1 MIGVENAFYPLLV
14 VMTLLST
21 FIFVVVDFDVIHP
34 CFLFNI
40 TMTVSVLLATL
51 TINTWNLYMSV
62 DAALAVVSACIVFS
76 FGCLYSEYQTRNIYL
91 NNNTNDSY
99 FFINTFDISSIKLI
113 IISTI
118 LSILF
123 YLQIIDVYNT
133 SLLYGNTSGYSFE
146 MIRIVR
152 KANENDPL
160 FSLGRWYNYRTLL
173 AMSTAYICSFILIL
187 KIINKNNFLQ
197 VLKYVPPI
205 LIYIGFLIITGGRG
219 GLFEL
224 VLFFLIISIL
234 LYQKKNFYSSK
245 SKKKAFMFLVL
256 GIFSFIVLF
265 MIFGFITGKV
275 SVGGRSPFLIL
286 AHYGGLSM
294 PAFTMFLDNIQ
305 VENQY
310 IGATTLKGIYNNLN
324 ALGFNLPKVPGFLSF
339 VSFTGITTNVYT
351 AMRRYIFDYGFI
363 GMYLFMGLLGMFY
376 TTFYNYIKG
385 KSKNVPIIMLYGG
398 IVLPLFLST
407 NDEIFLYSIFN
418 TTLIYK
424 LILFW
429 LLYKVL
435 VTVSVKR

>member
-160 FSLGRWYNYRTLL
+160 FSLGRWYNYRMLL

-234 LYQKKNFYSSK
+234 LYQKKNF
-245 SKKKAFMFLVL
+245 
-256 GIFSFIVLF
+256 
-265 MIFGFITGKV
+265 
-275 SVGGRSPFLIL
+275 
-286 AHYGGLSM
+286 
-294 PAFTMFLDNIQ
+294 
-305 VENQY
+305 
-310 IGATTLKGIYNNLN
+310 
-324 ALGFNLPKVPGFLSF
+324 
-339 VSFTGITTNVYT
+339 
-351 AMRRYIFDYGFI
+351 
-363 GMYLFMGLLGMFY
+363 
-376 TTFYNYIKG
+376 
-385 KSKNVPIIMLYGG
+385 
-398 IVLPLFLST
+398 
-407 NDEIFLYSIFN
+407 
-418 TTLIYK
+418 
-424 LILFW
+424 
-429 LLYKVL
+429 
-435 VTVSVKR
+435 